1 MKTAPPSTGVPAEW
15 ETKMEIRKAQRIVE
29 ILAQGVDPATG
40 ESFVADSPYN
50 EPQIIRALFT
60 VHDFVR
66 RARKPPMSLDE
77 RRKEN
82 VDLGRPKNYGLPWT
96 DDARAEVATA
106 FEGGKPIAEMAT
118 AFERTHGAIQA
129 ELVRQGL
136 IEPEFQ

>member
-1 MKTAPPSTGVPAEW
+1 
-15 ETKMEIRKAQRIVE
+15 MEIRRAQRIVE

-40 ESFVADSPYN
+40 ETFAPDSPYN

-60 VHDFVR
+60 VHEFVR

-77 RRKEN
+77 RRREN

-96 DDARAEVATA
+96 EEARAQVATA
-106 FEGGKPIAEMAT
+106 FQDGQTIAELAA

-136 IEPEFQ
+136 AEPEFQ